1 MTRRREPDQIPLL
14 EVTPLTVVPLHAP
27 RWEPDSHL
35 VEAAIAGRV
44 RYQDLAPHEKPWLIA
59 QLTAAGNT
67 TDTIAAWLHC
77 SRRTVQTA
85 RSEPVGVLTAQ
96 LLAAER
102 AQAEAEHHARAARI
116 SPAAITDLVREV
128 ERLKGVRGQLI
139 DQLAEMRRKC
149 DVPCP
154 PQIVILNPPRRRSP
168 RRAAE
173 CTLPLFEMGA

>member
-1 MTRRREPDQIPLL
+1 M
-14 EVTPLTVVPLHAP
+14 TVVPLHQP
-27 RWEPDSHL
+27 RWEPDAMLIES
-35 VEAAIAGRV
+35 AIAGRV
-44 RYQDLAPHEKPWLIA
+44 RYANLQPHEKPWLVA
-59 QLTAAGNT
+59 QLTAAGHT

-85 RSEPVGVLTAQ
+85 RSEPVGVLTAA

-102 AQAEAEHHARAARI
+102 AQADAEHRARAARI

-128 ERLKGVRGQLI
+128 ERLKATRGQLI

-149 DVPCP
+149 DTPCP
-154 PQIVILNPPRRRSP
+154 PQIVILHPPRRRA
-168 RRAAE
+168 RRAPE

>member
-1 MTRRREPDQIPLL
+1 MTRRDEDQIPLL
-14 EVTPLTVVPLHAP
+14 EVTPMTVVPLHAP
-27 RWEPDSHL
+27 RWEPDEHL

-44 RYQDLAPHEKPWLIA
+44 RYGQLQPHEKPWLVA
-59 QLTAAGNT
+59 QLTAAGHT

-77 SRRTVQTA
+77 SRRTVQMA

-102 AQAEAEHHARAARI
+102 AQAQAEHLARVARI

-128 ERLKGVRGQLI
+128 ERLKATRGQLI

-154 PQIVILNPPRRRSP
+154 PQIVVMYPPRRRSP
-168 RRAAE
+168 RRPE
-173 CTLPLFEMGA
+173 STMPLFEMGA